1 MKKALAITMA
11 ILFALTIT
19 SVTFATEEKVAPP
32 IEGIQPMKGTAP
44 NFEQMK
50 ADHLKKLD
58 ERINSLQQEKACVQA
73 AKNQDELRACRSKH
87 RAEMEKHRDD
97 MRQGVGPGGPGG
109 QIPPQGK

>member
-1 MKKALAITMA
+1 MRKALAVTMA

-19 SVTFATEEKVAPP
+19 SVTFAGEEKAAPP
-32 IEGIQPMKGTAP
+32 TEVSQPTKQTSP

-58 ERINSLQQEKACVQA
+58 ERINSLQQEKVCVQS
-73 AKNQDELRACRSKH
+73 AKNQDDLKACWAKH
-87 RAEMEKHRDD
+87 KAEMEKHRDE
-97 MRQGVGPGGPGG
+97 MRKRVGPGGPGG